1 MDNQKTGAL
10 IRQLRTGRG
19 MTQKDL
25 ARQLAVTDRAVS
37 KWERGY
43 HLDKDT
49 TPFPRYF
56 CSTDTAEELDN
67 KKRRYATPPRGAYRL
82 SLLSSPPAVSVE
94 QKSAWEW
101 CGIFI

>member
-37 KWERGY
+37 KWERGSA
-43 HLDKDT
+43 
-49 TPFPRYF
+49 PR
-56 CSTDTAEELDN
+56 T
-67 KKRRYATPPRGAYRL
+67 
-82 SLLSSPPAVSVE
+82 SPCWNRWRQRWA
-94 QKSAWEW
+94 AR
-101 CGIFI
+101 